1 MDERIILDA
10 DGNKVYP
17 RIITRMQ
24 YENCKYNTKL
34 IVPGNHEVVVISKN
48 GIRRIKKIE
57 KPILNRKFLAL
68 FKRIDPNI
76 YTVFYLNKAIYEGIW
91 KGKIS
96 RNQRTIPLLIQYS
109 FSIIR
114 GDKFVPYISDV
125 KDAYASS
132 YVMKKMNGKISA
144 LIKQCIYQ
152 QLAKRDVEDLEKN
165 LYTIS
170 QMIQKKLNREILAP
184 MGIRLT
190 NFDVSFE
197 ESEQEKE
204 STSKGRK

>member
-1 MDERIILDA
+1 MDEKIIIDA
-10 DGNKVYP
+10 EENKVYP

-57 KPILNRKFLAL
+57 KPILNRKFFAL
-68 FKRIDPNI
+68 FKRIDPDI
-76 YTVFYLNKAIYEGIW
+76 YTVFYLNKAIYEGTW

-96 RNQRTIPLLIQYS
+96 RDHKTIPLLIQYS

-152 QLAKRDVEDLEKN
+152 HLAKSDVEDLEKN

-197 ESEQEKE
+197 ESKQEKE
-204 STSKGRK
+204 STSKGR